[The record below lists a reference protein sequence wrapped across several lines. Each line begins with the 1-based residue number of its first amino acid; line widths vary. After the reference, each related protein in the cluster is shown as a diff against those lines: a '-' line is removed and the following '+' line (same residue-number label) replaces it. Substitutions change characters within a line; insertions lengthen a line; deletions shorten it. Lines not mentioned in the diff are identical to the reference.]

1 MSESVDKGL
10 GIELWEPE
18 TELVARTWQGFA
30 KSKDVGGQARTA
42 E

>member
-10 GIELWEPE
+10 GIELE